1 MRASERLRE
10 AIRSRVFPRNPQGAA
25 RGVARP
31 VLESG
36 GDSVLALVFFGSRK
50 SQASPDP
57 WSAYDF
63 FVLTRN
69 YKEFYRSLKAAGSF
83 RRSQRVAAALNAIL
97 PPNQVSVRAGGGE
110 EPALAK
116 CAVISLTTLLRETSE
131 RRRDHFC
138 AGRLFQ
144 PTEVLYARDEETAE
158 RVLDALVGAHVLT
171 LSWVR
176 PWLPA
181 VFDVET
187 YCRALLRVSLAH
199 EIRPEPGGRSDA
211 LWEAQ
216 RRYLTD
222 VYSILL
228 SDLATAGEL
237 EPRSRETYALA
248 RPVTLGETVRIEA
261 YFGHSLVRATERWFK
276 YMVTFDDWLEYI
288 VRKARRHTGQ
298 QIVLTPREKRLPI
311 VFLWPRVIRYL
322 REKDG
327 K

>member
-10 AIRSRVFPRNPQGAA
+10 AIRSRVLPRNPQAEA
-25 RGVARP
+25 RAVARS

-63 FVLTRN
+63 FVVTRN
-69 YKEFYRSLKAAGSF
+69 YRDFYRSLKAAGSF
-83 RRSQRVAAALNAIL
+83 RRSRRVAAALNAIL
-97 PPNQVSVRAGGGE
+97 PPNQVSVRVGGGE
-110 EPALAK
+110 EPVLAK

-144 PTEVLYARDEETAE
+144 PTEVLYTRDEATAE

-176 PWLPA
+176 PWLPSA
-181 VFDVET
+181 FDVEI
-187 YCRALLRVSLAH
+187 YCRTLLRVSLSH
-199 EIRPEPGGRSDA
+199 EIRPEPEGRSEA

-216 RRYLTD
+216 RRYLTE
-222 VYSILL
+222 VYSIVL
-228 SDLATAGEL
+228 SDLAQAGEL
-237 EPRSRETYALA
+237 QRSGDNYALA
-248 RPVTLGETVRIEA
+248 RPVTLTEKVRIEA
-261 YFGHSLVRATERWFK
+261 YFGRSLIRATERWFK

>member
-1 MRASERLRE
+1 MPASEDLRE
-10 AIRSRVFPRNPQGAA
+10 AIRTRVFPREDRAEV
-25 RGVARP
+25 RDVARA

-36 GDSVLALVFFGSRK
+36 GESVMALVFFGSRK
-50 SQASPDP
+50 TQASPDP

-63 FVLTRN
+63 FVLTRR
-69 YKEFYRSLKAAGSF
+69 YRDFYRSLKAAGSF
-83 RRSQRVAAALNAIL
+83 RRSQRVAAALNAVL
-97 PPNQVSVRAGGGE
+97 PPNLVSVRAGLGE
-110 EPALAK
+110 TPLLAK

-144 PTEVLYARDEETAE
+144 PTEVLYARDPETAE
-158 RVLDALVGAHVLT
+158 RVLDALVDAHMLT

-176 PWLPA
+176 PWLPPA
-181 VFDVET
+181 FDVET
-187 YCRALLRVSLAH
+187 YCRTLLRVSLAH
-199 EIRPEPGGRSDA
+199 EIRPEPGGRSKA

-216 RRYLTD
+216 RRYLTE
-222 VYSILL
+222 VYAILL
-228 SDLATAGEL
+228 KDLADACEL
-237 EPRSRETYALA
+237 QRRGINYALA
-248 RPVTLGETVRIEA
+248 RPVTLGENVRIEA
-261 YFGHSLVRATERWFK
+261 YFGRSLVRATERWFK

>member
-1 MRASERLRE
+1 MHASERLRE
-10 AIRSRVFPRNPQGAA
+10 AIRSRVQCSPQADTRA
-25 RGVARP
+25 VARS

-36 GDSVLALVFFGSRK
+36 GDGVLALVFFGSRK

-69 YKEFYRSLKAAGSF
+69 YRDFYRSLRATGSF
-83 RRSQRVAAALNAIL
+83 RRSRRVAAALNAIL
-97 PPNQVSVRAGGGE
+97 PPNQVSVRAGAGE
-110 EPALAK
+110 EPVLAK

-144 PTEVLYARDEETAE
+144 PTEILFARDPETTE
-158 RVLDALVGAHVLT
+158 RVLDALVGAHMLT

-181 VFDVET
+181 AFDVET
-187 YCRALLRVSLAH
+187 YCRTLLRVSLSH
-199 EIRPEPGGRSDA
+199 EIRPEPEGRSEA

-216 RRYLTD
+216 RDYLTE

-228 SDLATAGEL
+228 NDLVEAGEL
-237 EPRSRETYALA
+237 QRSGDNYALA
-248 RPVTLGETVRIEA
+248 RPVTLSQKVRIEI
-261 YFGHSLVRATERWFK
+261 YFGRSLIRATERWFK

-298 QIVLTPREKRLPI
+298 PIVLTPREKRLPI